1 MLHLGTKIFSSSFL
15 PTSAGSSS
23 PGHNKA
29 GSATSQNIMI
39 GLAVGVMALVIGIIA
54 VVVCLCVMKKM
65 TVKGNEE
72 DNQLVNEKYEL
83 K

>member
-1 MLHLGTKIFSSSFL
+1 
-15 PTSAGSSS
+15 
-23 PGHNKA
+23 
-29 GSATSQNIMI
+29 MI